1 MDALTLGLLFIVLA
15 CAMAVYLCMVE
26 SPAPP
31 PAPERVPPV
40 IAEPVR
46 RTRGTHPVLAQNVA
60 VARLMR
66 MEER

>member
-26 SPAPP
+26 SPAP
-31 PAPERVPPV
+31 APERVPPV

-46 RTRGTHPVLAQNVA
+46 RTRGTHPVLSQNVA

>member
-26 SPAPP
+26 SPAPV
-31 PAPERVPPV
+31 PERVPPV

-46 RTRGTHPVLAQNVA
+46 RTRGTHPVLSQNVA

>member
-1 MDALTLGLLFIVLA
+1 MDALTLGLLFIVLG

-26 SPAPP
+26 SPP